1 MASSH
6 LVSKTVE
13 LHEKKDPIKNLWRNV
28 LIIGIEDLLKNKER
42 QAMRA
47 AKSFS
52 KEEIWFYSDDFK
64 LICEYED
71 IESDMVKKRTFEAIE
86 RIRKKYAEKDM
97 SKMHGKWLYKSKTIG
112 RKSSGSNYSMS
123 TL

>member
-1 MASSH
+1 MANSH

-28 LIIGIEDLLKNKER
+28 LIIGLEDLLKNKEK

-64 LICEYED
+64 LICEYAD
-71 IESDMVKKRTFEAIE
+71 IEPDMVKKRTFEAIE
-86 RIRKKYAEKDM
+86 RIRKK
-97 SKMHGKWLYKSKTIG
+97 IC
-112 RKSSGSNYSMS
+112 
-123 TL
+123 

>member
-13 LHEKKDPIKNLWRNV
+13 LHEKKDPIRNLWRNV
-28 LIIGIEDLLKNKER
+28 LILGIEDLLKNKEK
-42 QAMRA
+42 QAIRA

-52 KEEIWFYSDDFK
+52 KEEIWFYSDDFN
-64 LICEYED
+64 LICEYAD
-71 IESDMVKKRTFEAIE
+71 IEPGMVKKRTFEAIE
-86 RIRKKYAEKDM
+86 RIRKKYDQKDM
-97 SKMHGKWLYKSKTIG
+97 PKMPGQWLYKGETIN
-112 RKSSGSNYSMS
+112 RKSSGNNRTMS

>member
-1 MASSH
+1 MADYGT
-6 LVSKTVE
+6 KTLNE
-13 LHEKKDPIKNLWRNV
+13 YDTFNPIRNLWRNV
-28 LIIGIEDLLKNKER
+28 LIIGLEDLLKNKEK

-64 LICEYED
+64 LICEYAD
-71 IESDMVKKRTFEAIE
+71 IEPGMVKKRTFEAIE

-97 SKMHGKWLYKSKTIG
+97 SKMPGQWLYKSKTIS
-112 RKSSGSNYSMS
+112 RKSYRGSSTMS
-123 TL
+123 AL